1 MLIVVI
7 KMPFFIRAILSLDT
21 MNVGFEAVAFAKGT
35 RLARLHSEHEKRIC
49 NNDELKYFDETC

>member
-1 MLIVVI
+1 
-7 KMPFFIRAILSLDT
+7 MPFFIRAILSLDT
-21 MNVGFEAVAFAKGT
+21 MHVGFEAVAFAKGT